1 MHIKSKMRDCVLLFL
16 TSLILLAITTT
27 PATASPVL
35 MFCVRDK
42 RAVKDLELTA
52 VMTETPS
59 NQLNVCRTLTVRQ
72 TSDTGA
78 PNIPFG
84 TTGEA

>member
-1 MHIKSKMRDCVLLFL
+1 MCNCLPVSL

-42 RAVKDLELTA
+42 RAEKASALTGG
-52 VMTETPS
+52 
-59 NQLNVCRTLTVRQ
+59 R
-72 TSDTGA
+72 
-78 PNIPFG
+78 
-84 TTGEA
+84 